1 MSTEDN
7 LLWVAMLTWA
17 VLYWIYYVKAVR
29 HPKNSWRYEYSGWC
43 MRHLHLYP
51 YVSLMLG
58 FISVAALL
66 GQLDIP
72 KFVLFWFVG
81 VPMYASIA
89 LSFIGLLGAGG
100 VPLPYPLVPKWFVKQ
115 RREEWARSR
124 ARRKVRARIR
134 RERRRLRKRKW
145 PPR

>member
-81 VPMYASIA
+81 
-89 LSFIGLLGAGG
+89 
-100 VPLPYPLVPKWFVKQ
+100 
-115 RREEWARSR
+115 
-124 ARRKVRARIR
+124 
-134 RERRRLRKRKW
+134 
-145 PPR
+145 